1 MQTTLMPNDLIEND
15 LIQSNLI
22 KSNLIKSDVIELDT
36 FEAPTSHVSASV
48 SLPKTADILMELQTH
63 GWTLLRGYHY
73 DVETFSQLM
82 SQLCQTLTYDP
93 ARQNITSEAQKVDA
107 GTHAIGLHI
116 ENGNTPMPPDVIAF
130 FSELSAKKGSQTT
143 ICDGHA
149 VYQALSPELK
159 ATFSQP
165 MRISRYLPQAIWQ
178 NYVATATGRAD
189 ADQISLD
196 DLETFITATTSKTLT
211 HHVEPQT
218 DGGVRYVL
226 QIPAIREDNV
236 SGQLAFANT
245 LLGPSFNYEKP
256 EFTLAN
262 GQHVDDALLDELT
275 QLCEKYT
282 QDIAWQNGD
291 VVILDNKRIMH
302 GRRQIDVPLTE
313 RKLYIAMGLG
323 IRHGMNHSND

>member
-1 MQTTLMPNDLIEND
+1 MQTTLMPNHAIASD
-15 LIQSNLI
+15 LIQSDLI
-22 KSNLIKSDVIELDT
+22 DT
-36 FEAPTSHVSASV
+36 DAPKAPTTQASASV
-48 SLPKTADILMELQTH
+48 SLPKTADILTDLKTH

-82 SQLCQTLTYDP
+82 TQLCQTLTYDP

-149 VYQALSPELK
+149 VYQALSPRLK

-189 ADQISLD
+189 SDQISLN
-196 DLETFITATTSKTLT
+196 DLDTFITATTSKTLT
-211 HHVEPQT
+211 HHVEPQA

-226 QIPAIREDNV
+226 QIPAIREDNL

-262 GQHVDDALLDELT
+262 GQHIDDALINELT
-275 QLCEKYT
+275 QLCEKHT

-291 VVILDNKRIMH
+291 VVILDNKRMMH

-323 IRHGMNHSND
+323 IRSNHSDD

>member
-15 LIQSNLI
+15 
-22 KSNLIKSDVIELDT
+22 VIELYT
-36 FEAPTSHVSASV
+36 PEILPAQASTSV
-48 SLPKTADILMELQTH
+48 SLPKTADILTDLKTH
-63 GWTLLRGYHY
+63 GWTLFRGYHY

-178 NYVATATGRAD
+178 NYVATATGRTD

-196 DLETFITATTSKTLT
+196 DLDKFITATTSKTLT

-226 QIPAIREDNV
+226 QIPAIREDNLR
-236 SGQLAFANT
+236 GQLAFANT

-262 GQHVDDALLDELT
+262 GQHVDDALIDELT
-275 QLCEKYT
+275 QLCEKHT

-323 IRHGMNHSND
+323 INYSND

>member
-15 LIQSNLI
+15 LIQN
-22 KSNLIKSDVIELDT
+22 NLIKSDLIDT
-36 FEAPTSHVSASV
+36 DAPKAPTAQASTSV
-48 SLPKTADILMELQTH
+48 SLPKTADILTDLKTH

-116 ENGNTPMPPDVIAF
+116 ENGNTPMPPDIIAF

-149 VYQALSPELK
+149 VYQALSPKLK

-189 ADQISLD
+189 ADQISLN
-196 DLETFITATTSKTLT
+196 DLDTFITATTSKTLT

-262 GQHVDDALLDELT
+262 GQHVDDALIDELT

-282 QDIAWQNGD
+282 
-291 VVILDNKRIMH
+291 
-302 GRRQIDVPLTE
+302 
-313 RKLYIAMGLG
+313 
-323 IRHGMNHSND
+323 

>member
-15 LIQSNLI
+15 LIQSDL
-22 KSNLIKSDVIELDT
+22 VDT
-36 FEAPTSHVSASV
+36 DAPKASTAQASTSV
-48 SLPKTADILMELQTH
+48 SLPKTADILTDLKIH

-178 NYVATATGRAD
+178 NYVATATGRAN

-211 HHVEPQT
+211 HHVEPQI

-226 QIPAIREDNV
+226 QIPAIREDNL

-245 LLGPSFNYEKP
+245 LLGPSFNYERP
-256 EFTLAN
+256 EFTLTN
-262 GQHVDDALLDELT
+262 GQHADDALIDELT

-291 VVILDNKRIMH
+291 VVILDNKRMMH